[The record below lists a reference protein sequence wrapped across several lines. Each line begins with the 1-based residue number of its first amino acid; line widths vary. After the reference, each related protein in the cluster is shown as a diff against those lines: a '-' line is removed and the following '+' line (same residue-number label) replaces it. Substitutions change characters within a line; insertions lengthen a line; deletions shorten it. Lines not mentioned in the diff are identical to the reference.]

1 MSTPKPAF
9 PRPNCV
15 GCSTTDEERGACIP
29 PYFVVPL
36 RLDGYPLSKTR
47 DLDLREVLGG

>member
-1 MSTPKPAF
+1 VLSQRGGVAAVADRKF
-9 PRPNCV
+9 KR
-15 GCSTTDEERGACIP
+15 GCGACIP